1 MSGIAPLHAPPTA
14 RLCIQR
20 NLLSQSKRIEIAM
33 SVAFFISWARG
44 ASSGCKSSLALVS
57 SPVRSAC
64 WLS

>member
-44 ASSGCKSSLALVS
+44 ASSGHAARPSGSSVHRADA
-57 SPVRSAC
+57 R
-64 WLS
+64 